1 MRDMVEDPD
10 LGPSSWFLVRTVC
23 MDMVVGHIGG
33 WKYYAPVMPGIVL
46 QVLKIKGVKKGTMVT
61 ALKSS

>member
-1 MRDMVEDPD
+1 
-10 LGPSSWFLVRTVC
+10 